1 MGNTMYCPMCNTEL
15 TGAIE
20 LVSATVGNYVYIVTK
35 ETPNCNWRRCRGCK
49 LVLCKPCDDAQPS
62 FCCEE
67 GRIVARERAGSVL
80 HQQSAAD
87 QTDSQPAQ
95 GMEPDVS
102 GDTEHNQ
109 TGGEY
114 GRS

>member
-1 MGNTMYCPMCNTEL
+1 MGNTRYCPRCNREL

-35 ETPNCNWRRCRGCK
+35 ETPDCNWRRCRGCK
-49 LVLCKPCDDAQPS
+49 LVLCKQCDDAQPS
-62 FCCEE
+62 YCCEE

-80 HQQSAAD
+80 HQQHSEN
-87 QTDSQPAQ
+87 QTDSRPDQIPQPA
-95 GMEPDVS
+95 VS
-102 GDTEHNQ
+102 GETEHNQ